1 MEIITS
7 SQNQFVKLASSLL
20 DKKGRDESGLF
31 LAEGINLLRDMPDYV
46 EVLYIFTNKN
56 RQDECASIINK
67 HEGAKVF
74 IVEDHILNK
83 ISDTKTPYGI
93 VAVCKQMNNEFA
105 LPLGNALL
113 LDNVSDA
120 GNVGTIIRTAA
131 AAGFEDIYLY
141 NSVDVYS
148 PKVIRSTLG
157 GIFKVRIYNVSLE
170 QAQSLITK
178 TNSAMLDMSG
188 SNILDEKLSAPITL
202 IMGSEAHGISKE
214 IKEKVAKTISIPMK
228 NNVESL
234 NVSVAAAIA
243 MYSVKGV

>member
-31 LAEGINLLRDMPDYV
+31 LAEGINLLRDMPEAV
-46 EVLYIFTNKN
+46 EILYIFTNKN

-67 HEGAKVF
+67 HQGAKAYL
-74 IVEDHILNK
+74 VEDHILNK

-93 VAVCKQMNNEFA
+93 VAVCKQVINEFA
-105 LPLGNALL
+105 LPKNNALL

-157 GIFKVRIYNVSLE
+157 GIFKVRIYDISLE
-170 QAQSLITK
+170 QAQSLITQTK
-178 TNSAMLDMSG
+178 SAMLDMKG
-188 SNILDEKLSAPITL
+188 ENILDQKLDSPITL

-214 IKEKVAKTISIPMK
+214 IKEKVTNTISIPMK

-243 MYSVKGV
+243 MYSVK

>member
-7 SQNQFVKLASSLL
+7 SQNQFVKIASSLL

-31 LAEGINLLRDMPDYV
+31 LAEGINLLRDMPEKV
-46 EVLYIFTNKN
+46 EILYIFTNKN
-56 RQDECASIINK
+56 RQDECASIVNK
-67 HEGAKVF
+67 HLAAKAF
-74 IVEDHILNK
+74 LVEDHILNK

-93 VAVCKQMNNEFA
+93 VAVCKQVINKFA
-105 LPLGNALL
+105 YPKNNALL

-141 NSVDVYS
+141 SSVDVYS

-157 GIFKVRIYNVSLE
+157 GIFKVRIYDISLE
-170 QAQSLITK
+170 QAQTLITK
-178 TNSAMLDMSG
+178 TKSAMLDMKG
-188 SNILDEKLSAPITL
+188 ENILDKKLEGPITL

-214 IKEKVAKTISIPMK
+214 IKEKVTSTISIPMK

-243 MYSVKGV
+243 MYSVK

>member
-31 LAEGINLLRDMPDYV
+31 LAEGINLLRDMSEKV
-46 EVLYIFTNKN
+46 EILYIFTNKN
-56 RQDECASIINK
+56 RQDECASIVNK
-67 HEGAKVF
+67 HLAAKVF
-74 IVEDHILNK
+74 LVEDHILNK
-83 ISDTKTPYGI
+83 ISDTKTPYGS
-93 VAVCKQMNNEFA
+93 VAVCKQVVNEFA
-105 LPLGNALL
+105 LPKKNALL

-157 GIFKVRIYNVSLE
+157 GIFKVRIYDISLE
-170 QAQSLITK
+170 QAQTLITK
-178 TNSAMLDMSG
+178 TKSAMLDMKG
-188 SNILDEKLSAPITL
+188 ENILDKKLEGPITL

-214 IKEKVAKTISIPMK
+214 IKEVVTNTISIPMK

-243 MYSVKGV
+243 MYSVK